1 MPQQRPTKDNRPVA
15 APRNIAFEVTR
26 FQMNEPA
33 PARNTVTM
41 SRQITLPGP
50 ISRTK
55 EGNPII
61 QCAIQGFRM
70 LYLDAN
76 GNKHD
81 FPACEKILRTRVHD
95 VHGSQAEVQVMVLLK
110 PMDPNN
116 IHKFKMEVD
125 VVTTASVDGEGGS
138 DENDNGNGGGGSGG
152 GSDW

>member
-1 MPQQRPTKDNRPVA
+1 MPQQRPSKNNNQPVA

-41 SRQITLPGP
+41 SREITLPGP

-55 EGNPII
+55 QGDPII

-81 FPACEKILRTRVHD
+81 FPACEKVLRTRVHD
-95 VHGSQAEVQVMVLLK
+95 VHGSKAEVQVMVLLK
-110 PMDPNN
+110 PWDPNN
-116 IHKFKMEVD
+116 VHKFKMEVD
-125 VVTTASVDGEGGS
+125 VLTTASVDGEGGS
-138 DENDNGNGGGGSGG
+138 DENDSGSGGSGG